1 MKNNIFNAFNS
12 ISQPKNG
19 YYQFV
24 LVIISMLSSL
34 ERFDSDINVGQ
45 FSFKSQRI

>member
-1 MKNNIFNAFNS
+1 MKNNIFIAFNS
-12 ISQPKNG
+12 FSQPKNG
-19 YYQFV
+19 YYQSV